1 MTKKKD
7 PNELQD
13 MGRPTAY
20 KPVYAEQARN
30 YCLLG
35 ATDIQLADF
44 FEVCEKT
51 INTWKH
57 KHPDFLQSIKRG
69 KALADAKMAER
80 LYERGMGY
88 THEEEK
94 IFQHNGKIIRAT
106 TTKHYPPDTQAASLW
121 LRNRQPE
128 LWRDQKDISL
138 RQPDKEPR
146 TAAEVLA
153 RRKEL
158 DEELAILLPQLE

>member
-1 MTKKKD
+1 MTIKKPPSD
-7 PNELQD
+7 LQD
-13 MGRPTAY
+13 MGRPTVY
-20 KPVYAEQARN
+20 KPEYAKQARKF
-30 YCLLG
+30 CLLG

-69 KALADAKMAER
+69 KIWADAKVAES
-80 LYERGMGY
+80 LYKRALGSE
-88 THEEEK
+88 HPEDK
-94 IFQHNGKIIRAT
+94 IFNVSGKPLVVP

-128 LWRDQKDISL
+128 KWRDRTDITV
-138 RQPDKEPR
+138 RQPEKEMVP
-146 TAAEVLA
+146 TKDLI
-153 RRKEL
+153 RRNKEL
-158 DEELAILLPQLE
+158 QDELKLLEDQL